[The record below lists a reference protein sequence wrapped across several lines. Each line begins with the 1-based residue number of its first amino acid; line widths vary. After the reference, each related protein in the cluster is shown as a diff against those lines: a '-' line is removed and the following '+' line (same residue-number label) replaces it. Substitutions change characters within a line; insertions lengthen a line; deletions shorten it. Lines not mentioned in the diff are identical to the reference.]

1 MKEFLKSH
9 YQFTNYQVAQLEY
22 FFKTVFSE
30 ISKILIM
37 GFLFHKELSIYCIAM
52 LALCLLRTSTGGLHC
67 KTYLRC
73 LIASTTYMFLA
84 IKVLPLISVIPFF
97 KIVWM
102 LLCIPVNYY
111 VGPVTSDVRGP
122 LSETVIK
129 KSRIK
134 AAVFIL
140 LFTVIMIVTPDNRYM
155 IPVFWITIIHTMQL
169 IIAKIRKI
177 KKGEKAA

>member
-1 MKEFLKSH
+1 MKELIKSY
-9 YQFTNYQVAQLEY
+9 YQFTDYQVAQLEY

-37 GFLFHKELSIYCIAM
+37 GFLFHKNLDIYCVAM

-84 IKVLPLISVIPFF
+84 IKVLPLITVSPFL

-102 LLCIPVNYY
+102 LLCIPVNYF

-122 LSETVIK
+122 LTENVIK

-134 AAVFIL
+134 AALFIF
-140 LFTVIMIVTPDNRYM
+140 LFTIIMLVRPESRYM
-155 IPVFWITIIHTMQL
+155 IPVFWITMIHTIQL

-177 KKGEKAA
+177 KKGER